1 MKETVQNRIA
11 GIFQNIDGTKIPESI
26 FIYNRDRV
34 DSNFLYI
41 TGMGGGVFENCG
53 VLCERNGDVT
63 IFSTTLEEE
72 ILRDA
77 EDFARL
83 VVYKN
88 ERERNEKLAGALK
101 KYSCIG
107 TSFGSMSHSFYINLR
122 DLLDD
127 VQLIDVDLA
136 LRKSRMIKTDD
147 EITLIRKACD
157 IASTVAD
164 EFPDYLN
171 RGVTETDLA
180 TEVDYRMKKLG
191 AARSAFETIVA
202 FSPNNSKPHYSGKH
216 VALRPGDTVLLDFG
230 ANYEGYVS
238 DITRTYL
245 TAEPDA
251 QLSSCY
257 ETVLH
262 AQLLAIDRIGHGV
275 SAEKVEKE
283 VKQYIDGHKRFKNR
297 FIHGLGHSI
306 GLTVHDNGYPGP
318 EFDKT
323 FNTGMVLTVEP
334 GIYLPGEYGVRIE
347 DDVLVESDS
356 CSVLTTAK
364 KELEVNEI

>member
-1 MKETVQNRIA
+1 MKETVQNRIER
-11 GIFQNIDGTKIPESI
+11 IFRNINGTKIPDCI
-26 FIYNRDRV
+26 FIYNRERV
-34 DSNFLYI
+34 DPNFLYI
-41 TGMGGGVFENCG
+41 TAMGSGVFENCG
-53 VLCERNGDVT
+53 VLCERDGDV
-63 IFSTTLEEE
+63 IVFSTTLEEE
-72 ILRDA
+72 ILRDV

-88 ERERNEKLAGALK
+88 EKERNEKLAGTLK
-101 KYSCIG
+101 KYACIG
-107 TSFGSMSHSFYINLR
+107 APFGSMSHSFYINLR
-122 DLLDD
+122 DLLGD

-147 EITLIRKACD
+147 EIALIRKACD

-164 EFPDYLN
+164 EFPGYLK

-202 FSPNNSKPHYSGKH
+202 FSPNNSKPHYSGKR
-216 VALRPGDTVLLDFG
+216 VALKQGDTVLLDFG
-230 ANYEGYVS
+230 ADYEGYVS

-245 TAEPDA
+245 TAEPDT
-251 QLSSCY
+251 QLKACY
-257 ETVLH
+257 DTVLH
-262 AQLLAIDRIGHGV
+262 AQLLAIDLIGDGV

-283 VKQYIDGHKRFKNR
+283 VKQYIDGHERFRNR

-323 FNTGMVLTVEP
+323 FMQGMVLTVEP
-334 GIYLPGEYGVRIE
+334 GIYLPGAYGVRIE
-347 DDVLVESDS
+347 DDVLVESNS
-356 CSVLTTAK
+356 CTVLTTAR